1 VIIDCL
7 SLVKAMKSLKTMR
20 KIDELTNTVLEKE
33 IMERKRREELMIR
46 LIKSKN
52 NNLKLFNLK
61 LEGEKTC

>member
-1 VIIDCL
+1 
-7 SLVKAMKSLKTMR
+7 MR

-33 IMERKRREELMIR
+33 IMERKRREELMMR